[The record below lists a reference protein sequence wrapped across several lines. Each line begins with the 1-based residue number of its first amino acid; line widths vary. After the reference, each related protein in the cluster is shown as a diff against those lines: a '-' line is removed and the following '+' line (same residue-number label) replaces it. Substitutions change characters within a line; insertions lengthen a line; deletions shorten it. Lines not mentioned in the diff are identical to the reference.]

1 MKKKVIR
8 LVSEIHV
15 DETKNNLIYEQK
27 MSLYY
32 FLLGGFF
39 SYFFMKKK
47 ANRVVCSLCDINSID
62 ISSTVMT
69 GNLIAVNTNNTCYV
83 LEARNKK
90 AWVDICTTLPS
101 LLPNTI
107 INEKK

>member
-8 LVSEIHV
+8 LVSQIDV
-15 DETKNNLIYEQK
+15 NETKSSLIYEQK
-27 MSLYY
+27 MSLIY
-32 FLLGGFF
+32 FLFGGWF
-39 SYFFMKKK
+39 SFFFMKKK
-47 ANRVVCSLCDINSID
+47 GNRTVCFLRDINSID

-69 GNLIAVNTNNTCYV
+69 GNLITVNTNDIRYV

-90 AWVDICTTLPS
+90 TWVDICKTLPS
-101 LLPNTI
+101 ILPNII